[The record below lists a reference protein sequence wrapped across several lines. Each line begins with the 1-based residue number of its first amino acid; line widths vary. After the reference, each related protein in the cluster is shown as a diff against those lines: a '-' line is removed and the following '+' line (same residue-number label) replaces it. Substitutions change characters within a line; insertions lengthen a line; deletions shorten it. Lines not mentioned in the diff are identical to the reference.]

1 MYSEIIKLT
10 MEVKAVR
17 KKPSMFSKDYRRQLK
32 LRRIKYMVIFLI
44 IIMVIGIAGLVLTN
58 KEGIVAIKKIFVKE
72 SIENNNHKSE
82 ENENKTEENSEGES
96 VVEEKPTQTSSNIE
110 LKSGKKV
117 IINYEE
123 KDGVKKINT
132 IDSDSQV
139 KCSLSPSQEIILI
152 LDNEAQDMYILN
164 RKEEL
169 TNITNEQYV
178 STTNEV
184 FRKENVLSYN
194 PSYKWVESAQFI
206 DNTHIAYSSSLPWI
220 NDNDNRYLW
229 IYNMEN
235 NTHKGYYNIKGKS
248 FEVGQITD
256 KGLTI
261 SLDNKEIIVDK
272 DGKIVQ

>member
-1 MYSEIIKLT
+1 

-32 LRRIKYMVIFLI
+32 LRRIKYMIIFLI
-44 IIMVIGIAGLVLTN
+44 IIMVIGITGLVFTN
-58 KEGIVAIKKIFVKE
+58 REGIVAIKNFFIKE
-72 SIENNNHKSE
+72 NTEDNNHKSE
-82 ENENKTEENSEGES
+82 ENKNKTEENSEEES
-96 VVEEKPTQTSSNIE
+96 VVEEKSTKTYSDVV

-117 IINYEE
+117 TINYEE
-123 KDGVKKINT
+123 KDQVKKINT

-139 KCSLSPSQEIILI
+139 KCSIAPSQEMILI
-152 LDNEAQDMYILN
+152 LDKEAQDMYILN
-164 RKEEL
+164 SNDKL
-169 TNITNEQYV
+169 INITNEQYV

-184 FRKENVLSYN
+184 FNKENVLKYN

-220 NDNDNRYLW
+220 NNSDDKYLW
-229 IYNMEN
+229 IYNMES
-235 NTHKGYYNIKGKS
+235 NTHRGVYNVKGKT

-261 SLDNKEIIVDK
+261 SLDNKEIVVDK
-272 DGKIVQ
+272 DGKIVE

>member
-1 MYSEIIKLT
+1 M
-10 MEVKAVR
+10 R